1 MQVEKVEVVKAEYNE
16 VAAIFIGALMKYKI
30 FNVVFI
36 LIVAVLSVVFALSIP
51 NQYRSVALLTSSESS
66 SGGISGMLGQLG
78 GVASLAGINIG
89 SGSEKSVFHLEEKI
103 KSRDFLIPFIRK
115 ANIKVELFA
124 AKNWDRATNYVLYDE
139 TIYSTE
145 EKKWVREVK
154 PPKKAEPSDEE
165 AYRKFRDVFKVT
177 YDRKKDLFRLSI
189 DFYSPEVAQ
198 RWLSS
203 LINEFNEYERA
214 SQIAEVHRNLKFLN
228 AYINEAEYVELKSS
242 LYDLVEEQLKK
253 MMVSESKD
261 DFAIEI
267 IQGAFIPEEKESP
280 RRGLICIGITMLG
293 IFVSMLVSI
302 FMFIRTRNK

>member
-1 MQVEKVEVVKAEYNE
+1 MLDRKVEVVQAEYNE
-16 VAAIFIGALMKYKI
+16 VAAIFIGALMKYKV
-30 FNVVFI
+30 FNAVFI
-36 LIVAVLSVVFALSIP
+36 LTFAVLSVVFALSIP

-66 SGGISGMLGQLG
+66 SGGISSMLGQLG

-103 KSRDFLIPFIRK
+103 KSRDFLIPFINK
-115 ANIKVELFA
+115 ENIKVELFSA
-124 AKNWDRATNYVLYDE
+124 QSWDRATNNLLYDE
-139 TIYSTE
+139 TIYNIE
-145 EKKWVREVK
+145 EQKWVREVEL
-154 PPKKAEPSDEE
+154 PKKAEPSDEE

-177 YDRKKDLFRLSI
+177 YDRKKDLFKLSI
-189 DFYSPEVAQ
+189 DFYSPELAQ
-198 RWLSS
+198 QWLSN
-203 LINEFNEYERA
+203 LIDEFNEYERA

-228 AYINEAEYVELKSS
+228 TYINEAEYIELKSS
-242 LYDLVEEQLKK
+242 LYDLIEEQLKK

-261 DFAIEI
+261 DFAIEV

-293 IFVSMLVSI
+293 IFISIMVSI